1 LATESNG
8 NTMRHR
14 GNSALRPRAKRSL
27 RLEQLEPR
35 QMLSANTAAAAV
47 SPGWFTSFDSGQ
59 PLHAA
64 APSITASDTSIGANS
79 SAAGASSNVSDFI
92 VQFNPA
98 DVSDLAGPAAVT
110 SRLPNNG
117 QFEVLEGLGAV
128 GEVLVRAS
136 GISASQALAALKADS
151 NIAWSELDSF
161 KQIVASVPNDT
172 QYSQQWAPADIN
184 LPAAWNTSTGS
195 RNVVVAV
202 IDSGVDYNDP
212 DLAANI
218 WTNTHSGSDGFAGDV
233 HGYNFVAN
241 NGNPMDDNGH
251 GTHVAGIIGAV
262 GDNGQGVAG
271 VNWNVTI
278 MPLKFLDSTGGG
290 YTSDAIR
297 AINYATM
304 ERTQYG
310 VNVRVINA
318 SWSSGVA
325 DQGLSAAIQAAGN
338 AGILFVA
345 AAGNSAA
352 NNDASPQY
360 PASFGLPNEVSV
372 AASDSNNNLGV
383 FSDYGANSVNLAAP
397 GVSIYSTLP
406 GGKYGFL
413 SGTSMA
419 TPEVSGVAALAW
431 AVNPNATVAQVR
443 NALLQGVDKI
453 PSLAGKVSSG
463 GRLDAL
469 NTLRLI
475 STPSPTPTPTPTPTP
490 APTPAPTPKP
500 TPTPTPSPAPAP
512 VKPPSIVSLISG
524 STSVQSGASVSLVA
538 QGVSATGGT
547 IAGVSFYLDSN
558 GNGQWNSTDALLGST
573 VTISGGRAATT
584 WNTGS
589 LAAGTYRVFARAI
602 DSNGH
607 WSTAVATTLTITAK
621 PTGGAGLSSAV
632 PVSIGSMA
640 IGNIARSGAAN
651 YFKVQLVAGQ
661 QYTFQTALG
670 TLYDSVLTLLG
681 SDGRTVLAQ
690 NDDMAAGTRASKITW
705 QAAVSGTYYLVVSSY
720 PGSPVGTF
728 LLLTNQTTTAQ
739 SSARLQGRSVAIPS
753 ATLRSAAAAVVF
765 ANASTATST
774 STNSSRQLTPAAVD
788 ALFLAMGR

>member
-1 LATESNG
+1 MLAG
-8 NTMRHR
+8 NT
-14 GNSALRPRAKRSL
+14 
-27 RLEQLEPR
+27 
-35 QMLSANTAAAAV
+35 AAV
-47 SPGWFTSFDSGQ
+47 SPGWFASYSSGQ

-64 APSITASDTSIGANS
+64 APSITANVFGTLRVPTANGTRSVPDTT
-79 SAAGASSNVSDFI
+79 DFI

-98 DVSDLAGPAAVT
+98 AVSDLAGPGAVP
-110 SRLPNNG
+110 SLLPHSG
-117 QFEVLEGLGAV
+117 QFQVLEGLGAV
-128 GEVLVRAS
+128 GEILVRAS
-136 GISASQALAALKADS
+136 GISASQALAALQADS
-151 NIAWSELDSF
+151 NIAWTELDSL
-161 KQIVASVPNDT
+161 KQISSVPNDT
-172 QYSQQWAPADIN
+172 QYSQEWAPADIN

-218 WTNTHSGSDGFAGDV
+218 WTNANAGRDGFAGDT

-262 GDNGQGVAG
+262 GNNGQGVAG

-310 VNVRVINA
+310 VNVRAINA

-325 DQGLSAAIQAAGN
+325 DQGLTAAIQAAGN

-345 AAGNSAA
+345 AAGNSAT
-352 NNDASPQY
+352 NNDVTPEY
-360 PASFGLPNEVSV
+360 PASIALPNVVSV
-372 AASDSNNNLGV
+372 AASDSSDHLAV
-383 FSDYGANSVNLAAP
+383 FSDYGANSVSLAAP

-406 GGKYGFL
+406 GGRYGFL

-419 TPEVSGVAALAW
+419 TPEVAGVAALAW
-431 AVNPNATVAQVR
+431 AVNPTATVAQVR

-453 PSLAGKVSSG
+453 PALAGKVASG

-475 STPSPTPTPTPTPTP
+475 AAAIPSPTPTPTPTPTP
-490 APTPAPTPKP
+490 PPAPTPPPTPAPAPTPRPRP
-500 TPTPTPSPAPAP
+500 TPTPTPAPAP
-512 VKPPSIVSLISG
+512 TPTPVPTPAP
-524 STSVQSGASVSLVA
+524 TTPTGAAV
-538 QGVSATGGT
+538 
-547 IAGVSFYLDSN
+547 
-558 GNGQWNSTDALLGST
+558 
-573 VTISGGRAATT
+573 
-584 WNTGS
+584 
-589 LAAGTYRVFARAI
+589 
-602 DSNGH
+602 
-607 WSTAVATTLTITAK
+607 STAI
-621 PTGGAGLSSAV
+621 
-632 PVSIGSMA
+632 PVGIGSMA
-640 IGNIARSGAAN
+640 VGNIVNSSAAN

-661 QYTFQTALG
+661 QYTLQTALG

-690 NDDMAAGTRASKITW
+690 NDDMAVGSRASKIIW
-705 QAAVSGTYYLVVSSY
+705 QATASGTYYLVVSSY

-728 LLLTNQTTTAQ
+728 LLMTNQITSAQ

-753 ATLRSAAAAVVF
+753 ATLRSAAAAVVS
-765 ANASTATST
+765 ANAGTTAGASFNPTQ
-774 STNSSRQLTPAAVD
+774 QLNPAAVD
-788 ALFLAMGR
+788 ALFQQMGR